1 MMISNIGIIGLG
13 SIGKR
18 HARIVKEYLPNV
30 KLHIV
35 RSGKGPNLYDPM
47 FDDVPIYD
55 SVTALIKKDVDAVII
70 CSPSSVHIE
79 QSNDLIKA
87 NIPILIEKPLSNN
100 LDKIHDFQKLAL
112 NSRVP
117 VLVGY
122 CLRHS
127 DSLNKLGELLSNN
140 VVGDVSYVRI
150 ESSSYLPNWRPDSEL
165 INTVSANK
173 SLGGGVLLELSH
185 ELEYAIRIFGPFI
198 KVYATM
204 NGSDSVLGLDVEES
218 VDILLT
224 NQNNINVSI
233 HLDFCNRALERSC
246 RVYGNHGI
254 LLWDGI
260 KDMTTLSKDG
270 ILNECWAFDQ
280 TRDDLFKAQLEHF
293 IKCIS
298 GEQSPLV
305 PLNMGVDVLKLIDK
319 IWLSNDNGREELIN

>member
-1 MMISNIGIIGLG
+1 MISNIGIIGLG

-35 RSGKGPNLYDPM
+35 RSGKGPNVYDPI
-47 FDDVPIYD
+47 FDDVSFYD
-55 SVTALIKKDVDAVII
+55 SVTSFNKKDVDAVII

-79 QSNDLIKA
+79 QSTNLIKA
-87 NIPILIEKPLSNN
+87 NIPILVEKPLSNN
-100 LDKIHDFQKLAL
+100 LDKIHDFEKLAT
-112 NSRVP
+112 NSKVP
-117 VLVGY
+117 ILVGY

-127 DSLNKLGELLSNN
+127 DSLNKLVELLSNN

-165 INTVSANK
+165 ISTVSANK

-185 ELEYAIRIFGPFI
+185 ELEYAIRLFGPFI
-198 KVYATM
+198 KVSASM

-224 NQNNINVSI
+224 NQNNVKVSI

-246 RVYGNHGI
+246 RVYGNKGV

-260 KDMTTLSKDG
+260 KGLTSLSKDG
-270 ILNECWAFDQ
+270 VFDESWTFDQ
-280 TRDDLFKAQLEHF
+280 TRDDLFKTQLVHF
-293 IKCIS
+293 INCIS
-298 GEQSPLV
+298 GEEMSLV
-305 PLNMGVDVLKLIDK
+305 PVKMGIDVL
-319 IWLSNDNGREELIN
+319 ELIENIKESNTKRKEVELR

>member
-1 MMISNIGIIGLG
+1 MISNIGLIGLG

-18 HARIVKEYLPNV
+18 HARILKEYLPDV

-35 RSGKGPNLYDPM
+35 RSGKGSNVYDPM

-79 QSNDLIKA
+79 QSTDLIKA

-100 LDKIHDFQKLAL
+100 IDKIHDFQKLA
-112 NSRVP
+112 NDSNVP
-117 VLVGY
+117 ILIGY

-127 DSLNKLGELLSNN
+127 DSLNKLVELLSNN
-140 VVGDVSYVRI
+140 VIGDVSYVRI

-185 ELEYAIRIFGPFI
+185 ELEYAIRMFGPFI
-198 KVYATM
+198 RVSASI
-204 NGSDSVLGLDVEES
+204 NGSDSVLGLDVEEA
-218 VDILLT
+218 VDVLLT
-224 NQNNINVSI
+224 NQNNVKVSI

-246 RVYGNHGI
+246 RVYGNEGV

-260 KDMTTLSKDG
+260 KGLTSLSKDG
-270 ILNECWAFDQ
+270 VLDESWTFDQ
-280 TRDDLFKAQLEHF
+280 TRDDLFKTQLVHF
-293 IKCIS
+293 INCIS
-298 GEQSPLV
+298 GEEMPLV
-305 PLNMGVDVLKLIDK
+305 PIKMGIDVL
-319 IWLSNDNGREELIN
+319 ELIENIKESNTKRKEVELI

>member
-18 HARIVKEYLPNV
+18 HARIIKEYLPDV

-35 RSGKGPNLYDPM
+35 RSGKGPNVYDPM
-47 FDDVPIYD
+47 FNDVPIYD
-55 SVTALIKKDVDAVII
+55 SVTTLIKEDIDAVII

-79 QSNDLIKA
+79 QSTDLIEA

-100 LDKIHDFQKLAL
+100 LDKIDDFQKLAYH
-112 NSRVP
+112 SKVP
-117 VLVGY
+117 ILVGY
-122 CLRHS
+122 CLRYS
-127 DSLNKLGELLSNN
+127 DSLNKFAELLSNN

-150 ESSSYLPNWRPDSEL
+150 ESSSYLPNWRPHYEL

-185 ELEYAIRIFGPFI
+185 ELEYAIRMFGPFN
-198 KVYATM
+198 KVSASI

-218 VDILLT
+218 VDNLK
-224 NQNNINVSI
+224 VSI

-246 RVYGNHGI
+246 RVYGNKGV

-260 KDMTTLSKDG
+260 KDMTTLSIDG
-270 ILNECWAFDQ
+270 ILDESWAFDQ
-280 TRDDLFKAQLEHF
+280 TRDDLFQSQLEHF

-305 PLNMGVDVLKLIDK
+305 PLNTGVDVLQLIK
-319 IWLSNDNGREELIN
+319 EIWLSNDNGREELIN

>member
-1 MMISNIGIIGLG
+1 VISNIGIIGLG
-13 SIGKR
+13 SIGNR
-18 HARIVKEYLPNV
+18 HARIVNEYLPNV
-30 KLHIV
+30 NLHIV
-35 RSGKGPNLYDPM
+35 RSGKGPNVDDPM
-47 FDDVPIYD
+47 YDDVPIYD
-55 SVTALIKKDVDAVII
+55 SVTELINKDVDAVII

-79 QSNDLIKA
+79 QSTDLIKA

-100 LDKIHDFQKLAL
+100 LDKIDDFQNLA
-112 NSRVP
+112 NHSKVP
-117 VLVGY
+117 ILVGY

-165 INTVSANK
+165 IKTVSANK

-198 KVYATM
+198 KVSASI

-224 NQNNINVSI
+224 NQNNVKVSMHI
-233 HLDFCNRALERSC
+233 DFCNRALERSC
-246 RVYGNHGI
+246 RVYGNEGV

-260 KDMTTLSKDG
+260 KDVTSISKDG
-270 ILNECWAFDQ
+270 ILGESWSFDQ
-280 TRDDLFKAQLEHF
+280 TRDNLFQSQLEHF

-298 GEQSPLV
+298 GEQTPLV
-305 PLNMGVDVLKLIDK
+305 PLNMGVGVLQLIDK

>member
-1 MMISNIGIIGLG
+1 MMISKIGIIGLG

-18 HARIVKEYLPNV
+18 HAKIVKEFLPNV

-35 RSGKGPNLYDPM
+35 RSGKGPNVDDPM

-70 CSPSSVHIE
+70 CSPSSFHIE
-79 QSNDLIKA
+79 QATKLIKA

-100 LDKIHDFQKLAL
+100 LDKIHDLQKLTNHTKA
-112 NSRVP
+112 P
-117 VLVGY
+117 ILVGY

-127 DSLNKLGELLSNN
+127 DSLNKIVELLSNN

-150 ESSSYLPNWRPDSEL
+150 ESSSYLLNWRPDSEL
-165 INTVSANK
+165 MSTVSVNK

-185 ELEYAIRIFGPFI
+185 ELEYAIRMFGPFI
-198 KVYATM
+198 KVSASK
-204 NGSDSVLGLDVEES
+204 NGADSVLGLDVEES

-224 NQNNINVSI
+224 NQNNVKVSI

-246 RVYGNHGI
+246 RVYGNKGV

-260 KDMTTLSKDG
+260 KGLTTLSKDG
-270 ILNECWAFDQ
+270 VLHESWSFDQ
-280 TRDDLFKAQLEHF
+280 TRDDLFQTQLVHF
-293 IKCIS
+293 INCIS
-298 GEQSPLV
+298 GEERPLV
-305 PLNMGVDVLKLIDK
+305 PIKMGIDVLKLIEN
-319 IWLSNDNGREELIN
+319 INESNSKRKELELT

>member
-1 MMISNIGIIGLG
+1 MTINSIGIIGLG

-35 RSGKGPNLYDPM
+35 RSGKGPNVYDPM

-55 SVTALIKKDVDAVII
+55 SVAALIKNDVDAVII

-79 QSNDLIKA
+79 QSTDLIKA

-100 LDKIHDFQKLAL
+100 IDKIHDFQKLANDSNIPIL
-112 NSRVP
+112 I
-117 VLVGY
+117 GY

-127 DSLNKLGELLSNN
+127 DSLNNLAELLSNN
-140 VVGDVSYVRI
+140 VIGDVSYVRI

-185 ELEYAIRIFGPFI
+185 ELEYAIRMFGPFI
-198 KVYATM
+198 KVSASI
-204 NGSDSVLGLDVEES
+204 NGSDSVLGLDVEEA

-224 NQNNINVSI
+224 NQNNVKVSI

-246 RVYGNHGI
+246 RVYGNEGV

-260 KDMTTLSKDG
+260 KDVTTISKDG
-270 ILNECWAFDQ
+270 ILDESYAFEQ
-280 TRDDLFKAQLEHF
+280 TRDDLFQSQLEHF

-305 PLNMGVDVLKLIDK
+305 SLNTGVDVLQLINE